1 MVPGG
6 VPGVR
11 YVEKLSEL
19 FYLHWER
26 FFWLGVNHFHQ
37 ILRSILAAEMFH
49 HIPHRYLP
57 QSTHTVTPVN
67 IECVLN
73 VAVC

>member
-1 MVPGG
+1 MVDIYSLRFCHNWLVPGG

-26 FFWLGVNHFHQ
+26 FWLGVDCNESNVTCDMF
-37 ILRSILAAEMFH
+37 AELYKA
-49 HIPHRYLP
+49 PL
-57 QSTHTVTPVN
+57 
-67 IECVLN
+67 LN
-73 VAVC
+73 